1 MTETVV
7 LQQFARFPRVG
18 QVKTRLQ
25 AEFSADE
32 VYAVHCELMR
42 QTAQSLA
49 DADLGAIELWLDE
62 LAPHPVVDD
71 CRRTAGAELRL
82 QCAGDLG
89 IRMETALRDALER
102 ADVAVLVG
110 SDCPGL
116 DGDYLRDSVS
126 ALKEADVVFG
136 PAEDG
141 GFVLVACRRAVSGMF
156 SDVGW
161 GGPAVLQDAKSS
173 VAEAGLSSACIA
185 VRYDIDTPDDL
196 RRWRHAE
203 LRPVLP
209 GPA

>member
-1 MTETVV
+1 M

-18 QVKTRLQ
+18 KVKTRLQ
-25 AEFSADE
+25 ADFSADE

-49 DADLGAIELWLDE
+49 DSGLGAVELWLDE
-62 LAPHPVVDD
+62 LAPHPVVEH
-71 CRRTAGAELRL
+71 CGRAAGAELRL

-116 DGDYLRDSVS
+116 DRDYLRDSVS
-126 ALKEADVVFG
+126 ALQEAEVVFG

-141 GFVLVACRRAVSGMF
+141 GFVLVACRRAVPGMF
-156 SDVGW
+156 AGVAW
-161 GGPAVLQDAKSS
+161 GGPDVLQGAKCS

-185 VRYDIDTPDDL
+185 ARYDIDTPDDL
-196 RRWRHAE
+196 RRWRRAA
-203 LRPVLP
+203 LRRVLP